1 MMIAIEE
8 RRHWTGL
15 YVGVRVLGEGL
26 IERIAPMIDLTTV
39 VEKEEQE
46 ACVHK

>member
-1 MMIAIEE
+1 M
-8 RRHWTGL
+8 
-15 YVGVRVLGEGL
+15 GVLVLGEGL
-26 IERIAPMIDLTTV
+26 IERIALMVDLTIV